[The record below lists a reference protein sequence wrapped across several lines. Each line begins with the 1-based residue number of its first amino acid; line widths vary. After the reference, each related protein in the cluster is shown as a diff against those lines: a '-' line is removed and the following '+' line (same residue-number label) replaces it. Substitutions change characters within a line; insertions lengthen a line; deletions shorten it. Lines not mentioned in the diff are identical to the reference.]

1 MTALRIATRLRTWIV
16 PASFLAVT
24 DLAAI
29 WKAFIPRYAPLAI
42 CLCLLASVQL
52 GHAQS
57 PALGFMQLPQPGGGL
72 VTVFYPSPDREMPVM
87 QGPFKLSWA
96 ANGRVSRGNGHLV
109 VISHGSGGS
118 PWVHADLA
126 RVLVQRGFTVAMPQ
140 HAGDNYLDT
149 SEPGPSSWI
158 KRPIEVSQ
166 AIDVVAGSQRL
177 AANLR
182 LDSVGLF
189 GGSAGGHTAL
199 SMAGGKWSKA
209 RFRNHCEE
217 HIREDFSSCVG
228 FFTLLNGDWLD
239 GPKIWLAKSVI
250 AVRFSDDAEQGGF
263 DARVKSVVAMVPFA
277 ADFDPASLKQPAT
290 ALGLVIAEKDL
301 NQVPRFHAEA
311 ILAACEPRCEVVMRI
326 PEGGHGSMLSPMP
339 PLEAGGVAQ
348 RLLSDPPDFDRAR
361 VVPTLNARIADFFL
375 RTLAA
380 AP

>member
-1 MTALRIATRLRTWIV
+1 MRRSIPW
-16 PASFLAVT
+16 
-24 DLAAI
+24 AI
-29 WKAFIPRYAPLAI
+29 W
-42 CLCLLASVQL
+42 LCLLGFGQP

-57 PALGFMQLPQPGGGL
+57 PSLGFMQLPQPGGGL
-72 VTVFYPSPDREMPVM
+72 VTVFYPSSDPETPSM
-87 QGPFKLSWA
+87 QGPFRLAWA
-96 ANGRVSRGNGHLV
+96 ANGQVSKGNGRLI

-140 HAGDNYLDT
+140 HAGDNYLDPA
-149 SEPGPSSWI
+149 EPGPASWI
-158 KRPIEVSQ
+158 KRPIEVSE

-177 AANLR
+177 AAALR

-209 RFRNHCEE
+209 RFRNHCEQ

-228 FFTLLNGDWLD
+228 FFTLLKDDWLD
-239 GPKIWLAKSVI
+239 APKIWLARSVI
-250 AVRFSDDAEQGGF
+250 AARFSDDAVQGGF

-290 ALGLVIAEKDL
+290 ALGLVIAERDV

-311 ILAACEPRCEVVMRI
+311 ILAACEPRCEVVMRLL
-326 PEGGHGSMLSPMP
+326 EGGHGAMLSPMP
-339 PLEAGGVAQ
+339 PLEPGSVAQ
-348 RLLSDPPDFDRAR
+348 RLLSDPPDFDRGR
-361 VVPTLNARIADFFL
+361 LIPTLNARIADFFV
-375 RTLAA
+375 RTLV
-380 AP
+380 PEP